1 MIKQVIVYRKFYPS
15 SDGSTQKDVRVG
27 KVVAQCGHAITK
39 FMVDKILKNI
49 PFTQSELYWMNN
61 GYPKITT
68 QVDTEEQLIEI
79 YNKAKE
85 SGLQVNLIQDSGKTE
100 FNGQLTYT
108 CLAIGPDWNTKI
120 DPITENLK
128 LL

>member
-15 SDGSTQKDVRVG
+15 SDGLNQKDVRVG

-39 FMVDKILKNI
+39 FMVEKILKNI
-49 PFTQSELYWMNN
+49 PFTQNELEWMNN
-61 GYPKITT
+61 GFPKITT
-68 QVDTEEQLIEI
+68 QVDNESDLLEI
-79 YNKAKE
+79 YKKANE
-85 SGLQVNLIQDSGKTE
+85 SGLQVHLIQDTGKTE

-108 CLAIGPDWNTKI
+108 CLAIGPDDNSRI
-120 DPITENLK
+120 DTITSHLK